1 MKKVQIFKLKKKVN
15 FETGQNRPKKF
26 ANVIYLTYP
35 TMSKNISLENRLE
48 LKKIS
53 ILSFKKRIKFIFVEM
68 TEEITVSTSELLKC
82 SFYQKSDTQRDVCL
96 ALSTEQDTEWREKT
110 LQSGAKIRSEFY
122 LIFYKVNIMNLGYF

>member
-1 MKKVQIFKLKKKVN
+1 
-15 FETGQNRPKKF
+15 
-26 ANVIYLTYP
+26 
-35 TMSKNISLENRLE
+35 
-48 LKKIS
+48 
-53 ILSFKKRIKFIFVEM
+53 M

-96 ALSTEQDTEWREKT
+96 ALSTQQDREWREKT

>member
-53 ILSFKKRIKFIFVEM
+53 ILSFKKNKIYLCRNDGRNNSFNVRIVKMFI
-68 TEEITVSTSELLKC
+68 
-82 SFYQKSDTQRDVCL
+82 
-96 ALSTEQDTEWREKT
+96 LSK
-110 LQSGAKIRSEFY
+110 K
-122 LIFYKVNIMNLGYF
+122 